1 MSPAILPLA
10 LLIDQNLPRVLES
23 FLERDL
29 PGCRHVRSPGLE
41 QATDSMLWSEARTR
55 GLAILTKDLDFRHR
69 SAVFGHPPKIV
80 LVRSGNCSTAVV
92 CGVIAGSLPTIRAFL
107 SDPSAPLLAIG

>member
-29 PGCRHVRSPGLE
+29 PGCRHVRSLGLE
-41 QATDSMLWSEARTR
+41 QATDSML
-55 GLAILTKDLDFRHR
+55 
-69 SAVFGHPPKIV
+69 
-80 LVRSGNCSTAVV
+80 
-92 CGVIAGSLPTIRAFL
+92 
-107 SDPSAPLLAIG
+107 